1 MNDRINTALGL
12 APDAPLWRVETAL
25 RKLVREAEEIRAA
38 RAEAEAE
45 LGELRAESAELF
57 IQAIRGCNQYGHAK
71 GCPDANGGG
80 GASPKDDT
88 QNAGPK
94 DAIKKTLFGGWQD
107 KDGYYVS
114 TKDGRYYKPSGKP
127 SKSPNATPSN
137 VAFLANKKATVQQV
151 SGFDAPA
158 PVTYPRAA
166 SDNTLPDVA
175 DELEFAIEPNGGKER
190 LGVKY
195 YGEYYVFDDP
205 QLVNEAISRGLV
217 KRGR

>member
-1 MNDRINTALGL
+1 M
-12 APDAPLWRVETAL
+12 
-25 RKLVREAEEIRAA
+25 REAEEVRAA

-71 GCPDANGGG
+71 GCPEANGGG
-80 GASPKDDT
+80 GA
-88 QNAGPK
+88 APK
-94 DAIKKTLFGGWQD
+94 DAIKKTLFGGMQD

-127 SKSPNATPSN
+127 SKPQGGVTPAN
-137 VAFLANKKATVQQV
+137 VAFLANKKSTVQQV

-175 DELEFAIEPNGGKER
+175 DDLEFAIETLDGGKER
-190 LGVKY
+190 LGVRN
-195 YGEYYVFDDP
+195 YGEYYIFDDP
-205 QLVNEAISRGLV
+205 SLIDEAIARGLV